1 MIKWFCRCKCRKFMR
16 DAFRLSRRFIA
27 NCNEKNC
34 KELIDA
40 LEELID
46 DYENKYGVDDISLHY
61 RGRLDYFRTIGGHK
75 VK

>member
-1 MIKWFCRCKCRKFMR
+1 MIKWFRRRKCRKFMR
-16 DAFRLSRRFIA
+16 DAFRLSCRFIA

-40 LEELID
+40 LEELIN

-61 RGRLDYFRTIGGHK
+61 RGRLDYFRIIGGHK